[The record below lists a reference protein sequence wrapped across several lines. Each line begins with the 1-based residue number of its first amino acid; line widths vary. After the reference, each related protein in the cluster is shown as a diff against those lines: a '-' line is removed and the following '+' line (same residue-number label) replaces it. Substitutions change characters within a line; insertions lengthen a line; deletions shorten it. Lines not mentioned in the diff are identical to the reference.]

1 MLDDKYPIR
10 EGDDMDMEN
19 SISLKRLIKLGTRRK
34 SGTDF
39 QEREEGEDD
48 QKSSARFLTDPRAV
62 ENEHQK
68 LLRQRSYLQSD
79 AEKTSLGRMT
89 SNEKDQN
96 SQVTFATYKR
106 YIMKYFGGWKFLLLS
121 NVAIIAFIQCSLLND
136 YLLGLW
142 TNN

>member
-1 MLDDKYPIR
+1 MKDNYFLQRLREFNNSVDLTKGKAPPPQVVEQEFLEVIDDKYPIR

-48 QKSSARFLTDPRAV
+48 QKSSARFLTDPRAI
-62 ENEHQK
+62 ESEHQK

-96 SQVTFATYKR
+96 S
-106 YIMKYFGGWKFLLLS
+106 
-121 NVAIIAFIQCSLLND
+121 
-136 YLLGLW
+136 
-142 TNN
+142 